1 MKLEQ
6 KGFIFSDLNTVL
18 FATPGLVRAISFKI
32 PPPGGISYKAR
43 KRSACRTLAPSAVA
57 IATISSR
64 ASVHPPEGFLLYRN
78 CVVIAQQVRD
88 STVNGNKQ
96 FPIKQKD
103 THRSGVF
110 SDTFYV

>member
-1 MKLEQ
+1 MQMTYSLQIVKQ
-6 KGFIFSDLNTVL
+6 F
-18 FATPGLVRAISFKI
+18 PR
-32 PPPGGISYKAR
+32 KAR

-96 FPIKQKD
+96 FPIKQKRHLPIRCLFGYILCIMD
-103 THRSGVF
+103 R
-110 SDTFYV
+110 